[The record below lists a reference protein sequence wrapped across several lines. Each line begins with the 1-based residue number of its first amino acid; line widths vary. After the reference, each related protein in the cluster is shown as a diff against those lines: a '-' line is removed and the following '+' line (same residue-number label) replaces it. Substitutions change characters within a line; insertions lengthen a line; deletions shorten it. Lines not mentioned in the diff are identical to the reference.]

1 MRREL
6 QGAKLVKEGQGYY
19 LIQDGVQKPLASV
32 TTIVRTVGK
41 DFSRWAVGQ
50 ALLAVRSW
58 IEERGLPKSEEE
70 WSTLFTEAKRA
81 PARKAQEA
89 AGRGTKVHAWLEKYL
104 QGIHPPI
111 SPELEAPCRALVG
124 LIEGLRIRPLE
135 REFLVAHLEE
145 EYAGTVDLL
154 AEVDGKL
161 ALVDYKI
168 TRAVYPEHHLQVGA
182 YALAL
187 RAEGRPVERGYILHF
202 ERETGEAKLH
212 PVDLEEAMEAWL
224 GLVRVWRFV
233 GRVLPKSTP
242 SSPPD

>member
-6 QGAKLVKEGQGYY
+6 QGAELVKEGQGYY

-32 TTIVRTVGK
+32 TTIVRTIGK

-58 IEERGLPKSEEE
+58 IEERGLPKGDEE
-70 WSTLFTEAKRA
+70 WNALFEEAKKA
-81 PARKAQEA
+81 PYRKAGEA
-89 AGRGTKVHAWLEKYL
+89 ASRGTQVHAWLEGYL
-104 QGIHPPI
+104 QGVSLPP
-111 SPELEAPCRALVG
+111 PPGLEAPCRALAG
-124 LIEGLRIRPLE
+124 LMGELKVRPIAQ
-135 REFLVAHLEE
+135 EFLVAHPEE

-154 AEVDGKL
+154 AEVDGRL
-161 ALVDYKI
+161 SVVDYKV

-187 RAEGRPVERGYILHF
+187 RAEGYPVERGYILHF
-202 ERETGEAKLH
+202 ERESGESKLH
-212 PVDLEEAMEAWL
+212 PVELEEAMEAWL
-224 GLVRVWRFV
+224 GLVRVWRFL

-242 SSPPD
+242 SSP